1 MLTIQVS
8 YTEIAMRTW
17 FLRKDK
23 NNEVDTNKSKYI
35 NDKNSIIVFVNIE
48 NLFNS
53 IINNANFTV
62 YINSLL
68 SETTEVAINQLLTHL
83 PLLRPG
89 NVECK
94 QCYLLVIPE
103 LISHCLTTRQ
113 YTEQT
118 QQLLSYTLIHPA
130 ITSQDRRTL
139 TQWLR
144 QVEDRISNPQPIP
157 NVEDYSNNTPIR

>member
-1 MLTIQVS
+1 M
-8 YTEIAMRTW
+8 
-17 FLRKDK
+17 
-23 NNEVDTNKSKYI
+23 YI
-35 NDKNSIIVFVNIE
+35 TAF
-48 NLFNS
+48 
-53 IINNANFTV
+53 
-62 YINSLL
+62 INSLL
-68 SETTEVAINQLLTHL
+68 SESTEVAINQLLTHL

-103 LISHCLTTRQ
+103 LISHCVSTGQ

-139 TQWLR
+139 TQWLK
-144 QVEDRISNPQPIP
+144 QLEDRISNPQPTHNIEEYT
-157 NVEDYSNNTPIR
+157 NTNTPIR